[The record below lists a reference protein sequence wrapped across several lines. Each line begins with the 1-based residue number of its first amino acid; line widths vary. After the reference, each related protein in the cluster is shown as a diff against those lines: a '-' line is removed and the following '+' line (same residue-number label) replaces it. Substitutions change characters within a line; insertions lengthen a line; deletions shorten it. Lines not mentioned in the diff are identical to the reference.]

1 MEGEVKVQKGKR
13 YTFRGKTIEDLL
25 KLTSGDKL
33 ISPELNE
40 LFDSKVR
47 RRVARGLGHRYNKLL
62 DKIRKSKKATLP
74 GEKPAPVKTHYRS
87 MIVCIYIFLI
97 IFSTR
102 NGWRCSRN
110 LQW

>member
-1 MEGEVKVQKGKR
+1 MEGETKKQGGKR
-13 YTFRGKTIEDLL
+13 YTFRGKTIEELL

-33 ISPELNE
+33 VSPELNE